1 MDHIETM
8 RMFVAVARTGSFA
21 EAARRSRLSPSVAT
35 RAVAQL
41 ENRLGVALF
50 SRTTRSVRLTELG
63 AGHLDQCARIIEALD
78 DAERQL
84 RGDPGA
90 LRGEMV
96 VAAPVVFGR
105 LHVLP
110 IIAALLRQH
119 AALAVRLILSDRN
132 AHVAEEGI
140 DVAVRIGPLADSS
153 LMALRLGSMGHVLVA
168 SPQYLAGRPAPEQL
182 ADLQHHGLIVFEG
195 LGQTN
200 EWRFRDETIRIRPRL
215 SVTTADC
222 AIAAA
227 ETGLGI
233 TRTLAYQ
240 VEDAVRAGRLVPLL
254 TRFAPPPVPVSAL
267 YQRSR
272 RTTATVAAFIAEAR
286 TYFAARMASRPE

>member
-1 MDHIETM
+1 
-8 RMFVAVARTGSFA
+8 MFVAVARSGSFA
-21 EAARRSRLSPSVAT
+21 EAARRTRLSPSVAT

-41 ENRLGVALF
+41 EDRLGVELL

-63 AGHLDQCARIIEALD
+63 AAHLDRCIRIIEELD
-78 DAERQL
+78 DAERAL
-84 RGDPGA
+84 RGDTGA

-110 IIAALLRQH
+110 IVVALMRQH
-119 AALAVRLILSDRN
+119 AGLSVRLMLSDRN

-140 DVAVRIGPLADSS
+140 DIAVRIGALADSS
-153 LMALRLGSMGHVLVA
+153 LIAVRLGSVGQVVVA
-168 SPQYLAGRPAPEQL
+168 SPQYLAERPAPERL
-182 ADLQHHGLIVFEG
+182 ADLKNHSLIVFEG

-200 EWRFRDETIRIRPRL
+200 EWRFPNEAVRIRPRL

-233 TRTLAYQ
+233 TRTLSYQ
-240 VEDAVRAGRLVPLL
+240 VDEAQRAGRLVPLL
-254 TRFAPPPVPVSAL
+254 TEFAPPDVPVSAL
-267 YQRSR
+267 YQPSR
-272 RTTATVAAFIAEAR
+272 RTTANVAAFLAEAR
-286 TYFAARMASRPE
+286 AYFAAGAIRRD

>member
-1 MDHIETM
+1 
-8 RMFVAVARTGSFA
+8 MFVAVARTGSFA
-21 EAARRSRLSPSVAT
+21 EAARRLRLSPSVAT

-41 ENRLGVALF
+41 EDRLGVELL

-63 AGHLDQCARIIEALD
+63 AAHLDRCSRIIEELD
-78 DAERQL
+78 DAERAL

-110 IIAALLRQH
+110 VVAALLRRH
-119 AALAVRLILSDRN
+119 AALSVRLMLSDRN

-140 DVAVRIGPLADSS
+140 DVAIRIGPLADSS
-153 LMALRLGSMGHVLVA
+153 LLALRLGSMGHVLVA
-168 SPQYLAGRPAPEQL
+168 SPHYLADHPAPERL
-182 ADLQHHGLIVFEG
+182 ADLQQHGLIVFEG

-200 EWRFRDETIRIRPRL
+200 EWRFRDEAIRIRPRL
-215 SVTTADC
+215 SVNTADA

-227 ETGLGI
+227 EAGLGI

-240 VEDAVRAGRLVPLL
+240 VAEARRAGRLVPVL
-254 TRFAPPPVPVSAL
+254 TGFAPPEVPVSAL
-267 YQRSR
+267 CQPSR
-272 RTTATVAAFIAEAR
+272 RTTANVAAFIAEAR
-286 TYFAARMASRPE
+286 TYFAANLASAPDTKPRQ